1 MGPGADNMDVFKII
15 KPGPA
20 NLDVGWIPILS
31 YLPQTVYIILQHG
44 QSLTL
49 ERIQYP
55 GPGAQ

>member
-15 KPGPA
+15 KPERA
-20 NLDVGWIPILS
+20 NLGVDWIPILP

-44 QSLTL
+44 KFLTV

-55 GPGAQ
+55 GPGA